1 MPSGTR
7 VVDALCTGTALKY
20 VIIIET
26 GLQSD
31 DCILEMDTFTIEPP
45 KGGHI
50 LILITGLKEAS
61 IVVSIRDATGVP
73 KKPPI

>member
-20 VIIIET
+20 VNITET

-31 DCILEMDTFTIEPP
+31 DCILEMDTFTTKQP
-45 KGGHI
+45 KGGH
-50 LILITGLKEAS
+50 ILITGLKEAP
-61 IVVSIRDATGVP
+61 IAVSIRDATGVP